1 MGQCHEIFVSFFG
14 NCSLPGTL
22 TNKLNLKDVRGKCG
36 ITVFQNQGFVISA
49 VMYVTKCGIL
59 KILLKL
65 FKLHI
70 FPELK
75 TSLKFVIYFLHKKS
89 TFHIG
94 SCKKLTLR
102 QLISEHLL
110 FTKYLTLLAHVSE

>member
-65 FKLHI
+65 FSCISSLH
-70 FPELK
+70 L
-75 TSLKFVIYFLHKKS
+75 TSLKFVISFLH
-89 TFHIG
+89 
-94 SCKKLTLR
+94 KKLTLR

-110 FTKYLTLLAHVSE
+110 LTKYLTLLAHVSE